1 MLDQW
6 TEWMRQSMAWIE
18 QTGPVGWV
26 WFIVLY
32 TLSCVLFLPGSVL
45 SVGAGAV
52 YGFWGGTALVSL
64 ASIAGALANFV
75 SARFLLRRWM
85 ERRFAA
91 SKKFQALNHV
101 AVKDAWRMVILTRLS
116 PILPHSLVS
125 CAFGLSR
132 LGSWRFLAASWVGF
146 FPISAAYAYSGSVLG
161 KATKAGLH
169 QGSWAWAA
177 YALEIGLTIGVTWWI
192 THAAHRALI
201 SVAPEVVD
209 GENNS

>member
-1 MLDQW
+1 MLENW

-26 WFIVLY
+26 WFVVLY

-64 ASIAGALANFV
+64 ASVAGALANFV

-85 ERRFAA
+85 ERRFAN

-101 AVKDAWRMVILTRLS
+101 AVKDAWRMGILTRLS

-132 LGSWRFLAASWVGF
+132 MRSWRFLLASWIGF

-161 KATKAGLH
+161 KATKAGLD
-169 QGSWAWAA
+169 QGPWAWAV
-177 YALEIGLTIGVTWWI
+177 YALEIGLTVGVTWWI
-192 THAAHRALI
+192 THAAHRALK
-201 SVAPEVVD
+201 SVAPEVVE
-209 GENNS
+209 GEK